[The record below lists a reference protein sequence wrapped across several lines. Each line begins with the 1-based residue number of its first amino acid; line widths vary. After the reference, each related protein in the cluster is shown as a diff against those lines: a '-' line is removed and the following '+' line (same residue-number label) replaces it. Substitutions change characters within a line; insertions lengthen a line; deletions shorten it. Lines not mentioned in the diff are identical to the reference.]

1 MSKLNVLVVDASK
14 SVLASVNDYFDNIDE
29 FKLFLAKSGKDALET
44 IEDEKN
50 IDCVFLDWDLPVMN
64 GLEALVEIKK
74 RYPKIF
80 VIMMTSKNGALDIQN
95 MLSHGATGNILKPL
109 AKENMFDKLEEI
121 KKKKAG
127 IAIKS

>member
-1 MSKLNVLVVDASK
+1 
-14 SVLASVNDYFDNIDE
+14 
-29 FKLFLAKSGKDALET
+29 
-44 IEDEKN
+44 
-50 IDCVFLDWDLPVMN
+50 
-64 GLEALVEIKK
+64 
-74 RYPKIF
+74 
-80 VIMMTSKNGALDIQN
+80 MTSKNGALDIQN